1 MGVWAPDPR
10 ALSLLPWRLVK
21 DGLLLS
27 ARVTP
32 KSSRDEISGLREAS
46 DGQVS
51 LAVKVRAQPEQGKA
65 NKAVIQLLAS
75 SLGLAK
81 SRLTVAAGAADRN
94 KTMLIAGDAAQLSL
108 LLASRFGQ
116 MKDE

>member
-1 MGVWAPDPR
+1 MGIRAADPG
-10 ALSLLPWRLVK
+10 ALSPLPWRLVK

-32 KSSRDEISGLREAS
+32 KSSRDEILGLRDSA
-46 DGQVS
+46 DGAVS

-75 SLGLAK
+75 MLGLPK
-81 SRLTVAAGAADRN
+81 SRLSVASGLAERN
-94 KTMLIAGDAAQLSL
+94 KTILIAGDAAELSAQL
-108 LLASRFGQ
+108 AAIVAD
-116 MKDE
+116 MKD

>member
-1 MGVWAPDPR
+1 LPD
-10 ALSLLPWRLVK
+10 LPWRAAK
-21 DGLLLS
+21 DGVLVSL
-27 ARVTP
+27 RVTP
-32 KSSRDEISGLREAS
+32 KSARDEIKGFHVAA
-46 DGQVS
+46 DGHVS

-94 KTMLIAGDAAQLSL
+94 KTMLIAGDTAQLSL
-108 LLASRFGQ
+108 LLASQFEQ

>member
-1 MGVWAPDPR
+1 MGIWAPDPG

-32 KSSRDEISGLREAS
+32 KSSRDEILGLREAS

-51 LAVKVRAQPEQGKA
+51 LVVKVRAQPEQGKA

-75 SLGLAK
+75 TLGLPK
-81 SRLTVAAGAADRN
+81 SRLSVAAGQAERN
-94 KTMLIAGDAAQLSL
+94 KTILIAGDAAELSAQL
-108 LLASRFGQ
+108 AAIVAD
-116 MKDE
+116 MKD